1 MSDLIYS
8 TAYQPFADRY
18 LHFPHNLMPSSVVLM
33 QVVMNLVYTKSNGQ
47 TSVRQT
53 DCIPV
58 VFSSCFFST
67 RAYAPEPTLF
77 LCFIFT
83 RGIRLRYLTKLILN
97 CSKFPSILFITIL
110 EKSKKL
116 TKSFIVCEIK

>member
-67 RAYAPEPTLF
+67 RAYEPEPTLF

-83 RGIRLRYLTKLILN
+83 RGIRLRYLKKTNPKLQQI
-97 CSKFPSILFITIL
+97 SQYSIYHNIR
-110 EKSKKL
+110 
-116 TKSFIVCEIK
+116 EIQKVN